1 MSESIES
8 KWNNLKPAAKRNVIL
23 SAAAGVVII
32 VFYMY
37 ASSSSSSDKKEQRS
51 SIQPKK
57 PEVTLL
63 LGKET
68 KEVGMDVML
77 AKITMLE
84 SQLSSL
90 ERKQS
95 ATDYKAGN
103 QDLSTSA
110 GSMLPYE
117 GGSDLVTLPG
127 TPIANKDKLTPNSRN
142 ATPVKL
148 DPTELASPQVS
159 QQTPLQPM
167 PSSKPTVDLT
177 PIPYKAPKD
186 MSGSMSSDDTQSL
199 DTPVQP
205 AQAVSRIKG
214 FTQSSSPSITQSPA
228 VTQDGV
234 QVKSDTSTNEAA
246 RDNLTPKERVA
257 LSFKQKRQDQTQKQ
271 GNGATAYIPPGTII
285 SGVLV
290 TGVDATT
297 SATAKT
303 EPLPALFRI
312 KHEAILPNYQ
322 LMDIRE
328 CFMLLAAY
336 GDISSERAYIRSENL
351 SCVTNDNKIIDTKID
366 SYASG
371 EDGKAG
377 LRGRVV
383 TKAGAIIAKATL
395 AGFVEGIANIFK
407 PSKVSALNVNPS
419 NTAQYQV
426 PDTQFALTQGAFS
439 GAQNSANL
447 ISDYFLKQ
455 ANNLFPIIEIDA
467 GRKIDFIVTKGVSL
481 TPRNASD
488 MVSQQAI
495 NPVQSV
501 TNGIKNAYSNSSNSA
516 LKTVLSQQP
525 IQRQ

>member
-8 KWNNLKPAAKRNVIL
+8 KWNNLKPSAKRNAVL
-23 SAAAGVVII
+23 LAAAAGVVVI
-32 VFYMY
+32 FYVY

-51 SIQPKK
+51 AIQPKK

-95 ATDYKAGN
+95 ASDFKAGN
-103 QDLSTSA
+103 QDGATSA

-127 TPIANKDKLTPNSRN
+127 TPISNKDKTAQGARN
-142 ATPVKL
+142 PAPVKL
-148 DPTELASPQVS
+148 DPTDLASPQVS
-159 QQTPLQPM
+159 DQNQMRPM
-167 PSSKPTVDLT
+167 PPSKPTIDLT
-177 PIPYKAPKD
+177 PMPYKAPKE
-186 MSGSMSSDDTQSL
+186 MMGSTTIDDSQAS
-199 DTPVQP
+199 DTPATP
-205 AQAVSRIKG
+205 APPVSRIKG
-214 FTQSSSPSITQSPA
+214 FNQSSSPSITQSPT
-228 VTQDGV
+228 VSQDGD
-234 QVKSDTSTNEAA
+234 QSKSDAPSQDTS

-257 LSFKQKRQDQTQKQ
+257 LSFKQKRLDSQTQKQ
-271 GNGATAYIPPGTII
+271 NSSPTSYIPPGSII

-290 TGVDATT
+290 TGVDAPT
-297 SATAKT
+297 SPTAKN
-303 EPLPALFRI
+303 EPLPALYRI

-351 SCVTNDNKIIDTKID
+351 SCVTNDGKIIDSKID
-366 SYASG
+366 AYASG

-377 LRGRVV
+377 LRGRLVS
-383 TKAGAIIAKATL
+383 KAGSVIAKATL

-407 PSKVSALNVNPS
+407 PSKVSALNVNPT
-419 NTAQYQV
+419 NTQQFQT
-426 PDTQFALTQGAFS
+426 PDVNFAVTQGAFA

-481 TPRNASD
+481 TPKNVAD
-488 MVSQQAI
+488 MATQQSQ

-501 TNGIKNAYSNSSNSA
+501 ANMARGAVSNTASSA
-516 LKTVLSQQP
+516 LKSVLSQQS
-525 IQRQ
+525 IQR